1 MPLNRIPCEHIM
13 AACPLL
19 FRLENMCCINAKS
32 ALSCDGGIPNLK
44 RLYGSLAAME
54 LSQSILNGKLANTLS
69 YVLSLPPSTSLGFAS
84 AKLNEVR
91 EQQFP
96 LESEIQ
102 SLTEANLHDL
112 FELDFVK
119 SEFELHG
126 LRIDTLAFDNESKAF
141 VIIEY
146 KKDRNFSVVDQ
157 GIAYLNLMLNNKA
170 DFILEYNESSHPSHS
185 LKREEVDWSQS
196 RIIFISPEF
205 TKYQQ
210 HAIGFKDLGIQL
222 WEVHKYSNGL
232 LVFNEVKSPSTKEP
246 ITAIAKNNAV
256 AKKVTEEIKVYTEE
270 DHLKSVDDKVKDL
283 YSELKSNILT
293 LGKDIEVRPKK
304 QYVAFRRKQALVS
317 IVFLRSKLK
326 AYLNIEMNQINDPL
340 KKARDVKDIG
350 HYSSGKTEIIIND
363 SGEISYA
370 LTLIQQAYE
379 RS

>member
-1 MPLNRIPCEHIM
+1 MRI
-13 AACPLL
+13 
-19 FRLENMCCINAKS
+19 FSVNGTK
-32 ALSCDGGIPNLK
+32 LS
-44 RLYGSLAAME
+44 
-54 LSQSILNGKLANTLS
+54 
-69 YVLSLPPSTSLGFAS
+69 
-84 AKLNEVR
+84 EVR

-102 SLTEANLHDL
+102 RITEANLQDL

-157 GIAYLNLMLNNKA
+157 GMAYLNLMLNNKA
-170 DFILEYNESSHPSHS
+170 DFILEYNESSNSS
-185 LKREEVDWSQS
+185 RNLKREEVDWSQS

-246 ITAIAKNNAV
+246 ITAIAKNSAV
-256 AKKVTEEIKVYTEE
+256 ARKITAEIKVYTEE
-270 DHLKSVDDKVKDL
+270 DHLSSVDSNIKEI
-283 YSELKSNILT
+283 YSELKSAILN
-293 LGKDIEVRPKK
+293 LGKDIEIRPTKS
-304 QYVAFRRKQALVS
+304 YIAFRRKHNVAS
-317 IVFLRSKLK
+317 FVFLRSSLK
-326 AYLNIEMNQINDPL
+326 SYINIGLRQINDPL
-340 KKARDVKDIG
+340 TMAKD
-350 HYSSGKTEIIIND
+350 YSSFSGKVVEV
-363 SGEISYA
+363 
-370 LTLIQQAYE
+370 
-379 RS
+379 